1 MKLSPPRVVSTT
13 ASTSQHDNAKRTHV
27 AHVYYR
33 MRGSIIAGRLYTIE
47 QRYLD
52 ALVAKSLSFERQ
64 RHV

>member
-33 MRGSIIAGRLYTIE
+33 MRGSIIAGRPYKL
-47 QRYLD
+47 
-52 ALVAKSLSFERQ
+52 AVPAP
-64 RHV
+64 RHA